1 MVKKIFSFIISLLLM
16 FSILVSIFLGFFK
29 VNVTNIGLYSE
40 ALSKSMAA
48 KSIYDDIY
56 SEISY
61 LLGTYNIPRDTLNDI
76 ITVDEIKKEIND
88 KLIYIS
94 EFIDG
99 KKIIEEK
106 AQDNSI
112 YLKRLD
118 DKLDAFIKENSI
130 PMTEELSFDLSEIRK
145 SIDKFLTSE
154 LNPMNINKFLSSNLA
169 GKVQKVI
176 SLINSDKLKYLFL
189 GLDLLFII
197 IIAFIWHKHIIRGI
211 TWIGYSF
218 SASGLIVFLLSFSG
232 YISKFYN
239 NLILGVPY
247 LKNTIIYLIKVW
259 LKNLSLI
266 GLLFI
271 GIGIIIMI
279 LNISHYKNKR
289 KKVN

>member
-1 MVKKIFSFIISLLLM
+1 MAKKIFSFIISLLLM
-16 FSILVSIFLGFFK
+16 FSLLVSIFLVFFK
-29 VNVTNIGLYSE
+29 VNVINIGLYSE

-48 KSIYDDIY
+48 KSTYDDIY
-56 SEISY
+56 SKISY
-61 LLGTYNIPRDTLNDI
+61 LLGIYNIPRDTLNDI
-76 ITVDEIKKEIND
+76 ITVDEIRKEIND

-99 KKIIEEK
+99 QKLIEEK
-106 AQDNSI
+106 KQDNSI
-112 YLKRLD
+112 YLERLD
-118 DKLDAFIKENSI
+118 NKLNAFIEDNSI
-130 PMTEELSFDLSEIRK
+130 PMTKELSFDLSEIRK
-145 SIDKFLTSE
+145 SVNKLLTSE
-154 LNPMNINKFLSSNLA
+154 LNPININKLLSSNLA

-176 SLINSDKLKYLFL
+176 LTLNSNKLKYLFL

-197 IIAFIWHKHIIRGI
+197 IIASIWHKHIIRGI

-218 SASGLIVFLLSFSG
+218 FASGLIVFLLSFSG

-279 LNISHYKNKR
+279 LNIIHYKNRK